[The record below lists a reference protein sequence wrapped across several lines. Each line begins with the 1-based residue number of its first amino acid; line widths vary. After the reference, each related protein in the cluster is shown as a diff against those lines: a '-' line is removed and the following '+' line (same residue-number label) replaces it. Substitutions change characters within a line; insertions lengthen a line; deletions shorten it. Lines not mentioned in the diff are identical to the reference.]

1 MLLVKH
7 TNELTPQQL
16 ITILKARVA
25 VFVVEQ
31 NCPYQEVDDDDFD
44 DLHVALFNDTGDLQ
58 AYTRVMDR
66 NTEVNFG
73 RVLVA
78 EQFRKAGFGRK
89 IVQTTLDVIAERYP
103 NKPIKIQ
110 AQAYLQQFY
119 EDFGFQAQSDV
130 YLEDDI
136 PHLDMALTPIQ
147 K

>member
-1 MLLVKH
+1 MSLVKH

-78 EQFRKAGFGRK
+78 EQFRKAGLGRK

-136 PHLDMALTPIQ
+136 PHLDMTLTPIQ

>member
-1 MLLVKH
+1 MLLVKQ
-7 TNELTPQQL
+7 TDELTPQQL

-44 DLHVALFNDTGDLQ
+44 DLHVALFNDNGDLQ
-58 AYTRVMDR
+58 AYTRVMNRD
-66 NTEVNFG
+66 TEVNFG
-73 RVLVA
+73 RVLVVA
-78 EQFRKAGFGRK
+78 QFRKDGLGRK
-89 IVQTTLDVIAERYP
+89 IVQETLDVIAQRFP

-110 AQAYLQQFY
+110 AQAYLQKFY
-119 EDFGFQAQSDV
+119 ESFGFEPKSDV

-136 PHLDMALTPIQ
+136 PHLDMVLMP

>member
-78 EQFRKAGFGRK
+78 EQFRKAGLGRK

-136 PHLDMALTPIQ
+136 PHLDMTLTPIQ